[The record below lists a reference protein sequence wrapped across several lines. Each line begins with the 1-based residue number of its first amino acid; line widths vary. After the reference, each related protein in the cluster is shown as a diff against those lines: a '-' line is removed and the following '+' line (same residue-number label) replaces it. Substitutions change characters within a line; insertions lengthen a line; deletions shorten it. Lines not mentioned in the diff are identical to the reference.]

1 MEDAAVR
8 CAPTLPLDLAAAHA
22 MIQQL
27 IEQLKGAQRENTQL
41 EHQLQQLL
49 RRLYGRSSEK
59 IDPAQQV
66 LFAELLQQL
75 QDQEDQ
81 QPTPAAIDT
90 TAPSTPR
97 PTSGNGHGRRKL
109 PADLPREQKIIDLP
123 EEDKPCPCCGKQR
136 VCIGQEISEKLGY
149 VPAKVKVIQTIR
161 PRYACCDCDAQGNG
175 AQIAIADLPPSAVEK
190 GLADAS
196 LLSAVIV
203 GKYSD
208 HMPLNRLEKILA

>member
-49 RRLYGRSSEK
+49 RRVYGRSAEK

-75 QDQEDQ
+75 QSREAPE
-81 QPTPAAIDT
+81 PTET
-90 TAPSTPR
+90 TPSAPKSAGTN
-97 PTSGNGHGRRKL
+97 GNNGHGRRKL

-149 VPAKVKVIQTIR
+149 V
-161 PRYACCDCDAQGNG
+161 
-175 AQIAIADLPPSAVEK
+175 
-190 GLADAS
+190 
-196 LLSAVIV
+196 
-203 GKYSD
+203 
-208 HMPLNRLEKILA
+208 